1 MRVSNSS
8 PLIYLS
14 KLGQLHLLRELFG
27 EVATPA
33 SAMSEIMRG
42 KERGYADVAAI
53 EKARQDGWL
62 KSVEL
67 KRRGVREVAR
77 LRQTFSD
84 ISQQDAA
91 ALVLAKDLNATFL
104 VDDDRVAKVADL
116 LGVKHAGTLRIILLA
131 TEKRLLTKTQ
141 AEKLFLSLLD
151 HGFYISHDLLA
162 EFLKQLAQI

>member
-14 KLGQLHLLRELFG
+14 KLGQLSLLRELFG

-33 SAMSEIMRG
+33 RVMSEIMRG
-42 KERGYADVAAI
+42 KEHGYADVAAI

-62 KSVEL
+62 KPIEL
-67 KRRGVREVAR
+67 KRRQVREVAK

-84 ISQQDAA
+84 ISQPDAA
-91 ALVLAKDLNATFL
+91 ALVLAKNLNASLL
-104 VDDDRVAKVADL
+104 VDDDRAAKVADL

-131 TEKRLLTKTQ
+131 TEKRLLTKTR
-141 AEKLFLSLLD
+141 AEELFLSLPG
-151 HGFYISHDLLA
+151 HGFYINPDLLA
-162 EFLKQLAQI
+162 IFVKRLKAL